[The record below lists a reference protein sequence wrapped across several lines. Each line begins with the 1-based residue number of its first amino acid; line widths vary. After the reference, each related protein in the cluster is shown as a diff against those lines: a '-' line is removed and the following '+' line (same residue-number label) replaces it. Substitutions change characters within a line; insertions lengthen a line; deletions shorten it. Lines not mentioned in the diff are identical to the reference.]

1 MLGYLYHLRL
11 TLRTDRCLSIRPP
24 DGYLPKDQ
32 LIYTAVVLHA
42 WWAIM
47 SSWTSQLAPTTAFHT
62 TNLQLAGD
70 LTACHTF
77 PAQKMPQLI
86 QKTS

>member
-1 MLGYLYHLRL
+1 MSQMEDGYIYMLGNLYHLRL

-47 SSWTSQLAPTTAFHT
+47 SLWASQLAPTTA
-62 TNLQLAGD
+62 
-70 LTACHTF
+70 
-77 PAQKMPQLI
+77 LI
-86 QKTS
+86 T